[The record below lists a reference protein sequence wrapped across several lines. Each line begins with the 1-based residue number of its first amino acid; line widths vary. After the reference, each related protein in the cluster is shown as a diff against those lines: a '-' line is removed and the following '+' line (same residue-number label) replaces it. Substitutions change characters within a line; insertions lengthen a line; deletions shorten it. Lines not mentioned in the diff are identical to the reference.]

1 MKMDFIKF
9 FQGFNS
15 HVELGMSKDIQE
27 FWKER
32 KDIKN
37 YDLKLNPESS
47 IIITIKMYN
56 FTRRDAKNVFF
67 EFIKFVGYDNVNFY
81 ICKEDN
87 FCMEYLY
94 YTAKSNDIGVKMEIV
109 IK

>member
-1 MKMDFIKF
+1 MNFINL
-9 FQGFNS
+9 FQNFNS
-15 HVELGMSKDIQE
+15 RVELGMSKDIQE
-27 FWKER
+27 FWKGR

-37 YDLKLNPESS
+37 YDLKLNSESS

-56 FTRRDAKNVFF
+56 FTKRDAKNVFF

-87 FCMEYLY
+87 FYRKYLY
-94 YTAKSNDIGVKMEIV
+94 YTAKSSGIGVKMEIT
-109 IK
+109 IE